1 MSAPWKCPQLQD
13 SMLSPALSEPGIMP
27 ARTCG
32 RVDPAGRPGAL
43 SPVRR
48 GLGRHRGY
56 VNQALSDVT
65 VLDLGQ
71 VIAMPFCTML
81 LADMG
86 ARVIKVESRDRGRER
101 VSLGIKRKRNG
112 VEERVPAAQYR
123 DRNKLAITLELKT
136 PKGVELFKELV
147 KRSDVVTE
155 NFSVGTLE
163 RLGLGYEDLR
173 QVKPDIVYAS
183 ITAFGQHGPYAAQ
196 RGYDMLAQALSGYMS
211 ITGFP
216 DNPPTRSG
224 QSISDYYAGML
235 CAFSIVSALHYR
247 NRTGKG
253 QHIDLA
259 LLDSLVVAL
268 DNLGERYTVGG
279 EVLTRAGNVSF
290 GGSSS
295 GVYPTTDGHVP
306 IAAGASDAVWRRVF
320 AIIGRSDLTLDAGFA
335 TAAAL
340 RDPRDPG
347 AAIIHGR
354 AAPPSKPEGVRTPST
369 GGVPAAPV
377 NNVAEMVADPQVQ
390 AREMFVELDHPTYG
404 RVKTTGSPLKMSKTP
419 GRVRSLAPMPGEHNE
434 DIFVGMLGHTRDDL
448 ARWTTEGVI

>member
-1 MSAPWKCPQLQD
+1 MN
-13 SMLSPALSEPGIMP
+13 E
-27 ARTCG
+27 
-32 RVDPAGRPGAL
+32 
-43 SPVRR
+43 
-48 GLGRHRGY
+48 
-56 VNQALSDVT
+56 ALSDVT

-101 VSLGIKRKRNG
+101 MSLGIKRRRNG

-123 DRNKLAITLELKT
+123 DRNKLCITLELKT
-136 PKGVELFKELV
+136 PRGVELFKELV
-147 KRSDVVTE
+147 RRSDVVTE

-163 RLGLGYEDLR
+163 RLGLGYEALR
-173 QVKPDIVYAS
+173 REKPDIVYAS

-196 RGYDMLAQALSGYMS
+196 RGYDMLAQAISGYMS

-216 DNPPTRSG
+216 DGPPTRSG

-247 NRTGKG
+247 NRTGRG

-259 LLDSLVVAL
+259 LLDSLIIAL

-295 GVYPTTDGHVP
+295 GIYPTTDGHVA
-306 IAAGASDAVWRRVF
+306 IAAGASDAVWRRF
-320 AIIGRSDLTLDAGFA
+320 CEIIDRGDLTRDAGFA
-335 TAAAL
+335 TAAAR
-340 RDPRDPG
+340 RDRRDQV
-347 AAIIHGR
+347 AAIIQGWTG
-354 AAPPSKPEGVRTPST
+354 KRTKSEVVQT
-369 GGVPAAPV
+369 LANGGVPAAPV

-390 AREMFVELDHPTYG
+390 AREMFVERDHPTYG
-404 RVKTTGSPLKMSKTP
+404 RVKTTGTPLKLSETP
-419 GRVRSLAPMPGEHNE
+419 GRVKWLAPSPGQHNE
-434 DIFVGMLGHTRDDL
+434 AVFVDLLGYSKDDL
-448 ARWTTEGVI
+448 AKWTAEGVI

>member
-1 MSAPWKCPQLQD
+1 M
-13 SMLSPALSEPGIMP
+13 EE
-27 ARTCG
+27 
-32 RVDPAGRPGAL
+32 
-43 SPVRR
+43 
-48 GLGRHRGY
+48 
-56 VNQALSDVT
+56 ALSDVT

-81 LADMG
+81 LADLG

-101 VSLGIKRKRNG
+101 VSLGIKRKRGG

-136 PKGVELFKELV
+136 AKGVELFKELV

-163 RLGLGYEDLR
+163 RLGLGYDDLR
-173 QVKPDIVYAS
+173 KVKPDIVYAS

-196 RGYDMLAQALSGYMS
+196 RGYDMLAQAISGYMS

-253 QHIDLA
+253 QRIDLA

-295 GVYPTTDGHVP
+295 GVYPTTDGYVA
-306 IAAGASDAVWRRVF
+306 IAAGASDAVWRRF
-320 AIIGRSDLTLDAGFA
+320 CELIGRDDLT
-335 TAAAL
+335 
-340 RDPRDPG
+340 RDPRFAAAAARRDRRDEV
-347 AAIIHGR
+347 AAIIQR
-354 AAPPSKPEGVRTPST
+354 WTEQRPKAEVVRTLST
-369 GGVPAAPV
+369 AGVPAAPV
-377 NNVAEMVADPQVQ
+377 NNVTEMVADPQVQ

-404 RVKTTGSPLKMSKTP
+404 KVKTTGTPLKLSETP
-419 GRVRSLAPMPGEHNE
+419 GRVRWLAPQPGEHNE
-434 DIFVGMLGHTRDDL
+434 EVFVGLLGYSKDDL
-448 ARWTTEGVI
+448 ARWRGEGVI